1 MRLVQVTETTCCK
14 AIQCSICYRLVW
26 PVWADLDGPAFR
38 AYYCERCKPKEDS
51 RHENLHLVC
60 MAQSDA

>member
-1 MRLVQVTETTCCK
+1 MRLVPVTETACCK

-38 AYYCERCKPKEDS
+38 AYYCERCKPKE
-51 RHENLHLVC
+51 EQQ
-60 MAQSDA
+60 A